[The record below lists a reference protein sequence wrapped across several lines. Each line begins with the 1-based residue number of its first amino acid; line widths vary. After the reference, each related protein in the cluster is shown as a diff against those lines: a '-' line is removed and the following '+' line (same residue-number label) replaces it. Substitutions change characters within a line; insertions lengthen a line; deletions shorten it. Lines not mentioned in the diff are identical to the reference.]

1 MVYMRVTLPLLRI
14 QPARAPILRYGVA
27 VLSTTL
33 ALIPVLLLPNIAE
46 SRLAVFAVAVMVSAW
61 YGGWKPGLVATSFAL
76 TVSAYFSF
84 SGEHTPAQYRS
95 TMIRLTLFVVLAM
108 LICWFNAA
116 LRAAQESL
124 RRSEINFRSLVT
136 NAPYGICRCDSAG
149 QLLDANPALL
159 AMLGYPSAKELVG
172 QHLGGLYADTQH
184 WFELADFLRSAAP
197 FTGLIAE
204 WKRKDGS
211 GTVVRVSGRAVSNG
225 DRGKTFELFAEDVTE
240 RRALE
245 QQLRQSQKM
254 EAVGRLAGGIAHD
267 FNNLLMVISGYSEFL
282 LDRLGPDPALRG
294 PAQEIAS
301 ASGSATTLT
310 RQLLAFSRKQMLAPK
325 ILDLNG
331 VVTENLKMLTR
342 VIGED
347 IDLVMV
353 PAPGLG
359 TVRADA
365 GQIEQVI
372 MNLAVNARDAMPSGG
387 KLTIETSNVSLDEEY
402 ARFHAPLRPG
412 NYVLLSISDTGAG
425 MDSETQSHIFEPF
438 FTTKGPKGTGL
449 GLSTVYGIVK
459 QSGGYIW
466 VYSEP
471 GKGSTFKIYLPR
483 VAETVESPAQVIVP
497 AESAATEPGTET
509 ILLVEDEANLRYLA
523 RQYLEKQGYR
533 VIEAADG
540 AVAMQIAVAH
550 DKMIHLLLTDVIMPG
565 MNGRELA
572 QRISEIRPN
581 VKVLYM
587 SGYTE
592 NVIGR
597 NGTLDAGVTLLQKP
611 FTLRDLK
618 SKVREVLDTN
628 PISPEVVMSVH
639 TAHAK
644 ASHPQLP
651 LSRAQRF
658 QLHLPLKYRRL
669 DEEKW
674 HDGETRNISRSGLLF
689 QAEDLLQPN
698 VILEINLVLPAEIA
712 GLSAYRSGL
721 PGRSCANGK
730 RQTARKCR
738 PPWPQKFFSITSS
751 TDRSC
756 RGLKSSCEHPVP
768 SKTGFLGTRY
778 WVLATRCQLFPQR
791 IHFLSHRV
799 LQLFDPFAGHG

>member
-1 MVYMRVTLPLLRI
+1 MRVSLPLLSI

-33 ALIPVLLLPNIAE
+33 ALIPALLLPNITE

-84 SGEHTPAQYRS
+84 SSEQTPAQFRS
-95 TMIRLTLFVVLAM
+95 TMIRLSLFVVLAA
-108 LICWFNAA
+108 LICWLNAA

-124 RRSEINFRSLVT
+124 RRSEMNFRSLVT

-159 AMLGYPSAKELVG
+159 TMLGYSSTSELVG
-172 QHLGGLYADTQH
+172 KHLGGLYSDTH
-184 WFELADFLRSAAP
+184 RWFELADYLRSAAP
-197 FTGLIAE
+197 FNGLIAE
-204 WKRKDGS
+204 WKRKDGI
-211 GTVVRVSGRAVSNG
+211 TILVRVSGRAVCN
-225 DRGKTFELFAEDVTE
+225 DERKTAFELFAEDVTE

-245 QQLRQSQKM
+245 QQLQQSQKM
-254 EAVGRLAGGIAHD
+254 EAIGRLAGGIAHD

-294 PAQEIAS
+294 PAQEIAG
-301 ASGSATTLT
+301 ASQRASSLT

-353 PAPGLG
+353 PAPSLG
-359 TVRADA
+359 AVRADA
-365 GQIEQVI
+365 GQIDQVI

-412 NYVLLSISDTGAG
+412 DYVMLAISDTGLG

-466 VYSEP
+466 VNSEP
-471 GKGSTFKIYLPR
+471 GKGTSFKIYLPR
-483 VAETVESPAQVIVP
+483 IAERAEPAQVV
-497 AESAATEPGTET
+497 ASNESAFTEPGTET
-509 ILLVEDEANLRYLA
+509 ILLAEDEANLRYLA
-523 RQYLEKQGYR
+523 RQFLEKQGYK

-550 DKMIHLLLTDVIMPG
+550 EGVIHLLLTDVIMPG

-572 QRISEIRPN
+572 QRISEIRPQT
-581 VKVLYM
+581 KVLYM

-592 NVIGR
+592 NVIGH
-597 NGTLDAGVTLLQKP
+597 NGTLDAGVRLLQKP

-618 SKVREVLDTN
+618 SKVREVLDST
-628 PISPEVVMSVH
+628 PF
-639 TAHAK
+639 
-644 ASHPQLP
+644 PQDAEKPARSAYAAAARGPDLP
-651 LSRAQRF
+651 LSRAPRF

-669 DEEKW
+669 DEDKW
-674 HDGETRNISRSGLLF
+674 HDGETRDISRSGLLF
-689 QAEDLLQPN
+689 RAEDALQPN
-698 VILEINLVLPAEIA
+698 IQLEINLVLPAEIA
-712 GLSAYRSGL
+712 GLS
-721 PGRSCANGK
+721 P
-730 RQTARKCR
+730 TEV
-738 PPWPQKFFSITSS
+738 I
-751 TDRSC
+751 C
-756 RGLKSSCEHPVP
+756 RGEIVRTIEP
-768 SKTGFLGTRY
+768 LGEEMSPA
-778 WVLATRCQLFPQR
+778 LAAKILQYHFQHGSQLPR
-791 IHFLSHRV
+791 
-799 LQLFDPFAGHG
+799 A

>member
-1 MVYMRVTLPLLRI
+1 MRVTLPLLRI

-33 ALIPVLLLPNIAE
+33 ALIPAVLLPNVTE

-84 SGEHTPAQYRS
+84 SSEQSPAQFRS
-95 TMIRLTLFVVLAM
+95 TMMRLALFVVLAA

-116 LRAAQESL
+116 LRAAQENL
-124 RRSEINFRSLVT
+124 RRSEMHFRSLVT
-136 NAPYGICRCDSAG
+136 DAPYGICRCDSAG
-149 QLLDANPALL
+149 QLLDVNPALL
-159 AMLGYPSAKELVG
+159 AVLGYSSAKELVG
-172 QHLGGLYADTQH
+172 KHLGGLYADTHH
-184 WFELADFLRSAAP
+184 WFALADYLRSSAP
-197 FTGLIAE
+197 FNGLIAE

-211 GTVVRVSGRAVSNG
+211 STVVRISGRAVSDG
-225 DRGKTFELFAEDVTE
+225 DKGKAFELFAEDVTE

-294 PAQEIAS
+294 PAQEIAG
-301 ASGSATTLT
+301 ASQRASSLT

-353 PAPGLG
+353 PAPALG
-359 TVRADA
+359 AVRADA
-365 GQIEQVI
+365 GQIDQVI

-412 NYVLLSISDTGAG
+412 DYVMLAISDTGLG

-459 QSGGYIW
+459 QSGGYVW
-466 VYSEP
+466 VYSEV
-471 GKGSTFKIYLPR
+471 GKGTTFKIYLPR
-483 VAETVESPAQVIVP
+483 VAER
-497 AESAATEPGTET
+497 AESLALVVSSQEAAPTEPGTET
-509 ILLVEDEANLRYLA
+509 ILLAEDEANLRYLA
-523 RQYLEKQGYR
+523 RQFLEKQGYK

-540 AVAMQIAVAH
+540 AAAMQIAVAH
-550 DKMIHLLLTDVIMPG
+550 EGVIHLLLTDVIMPG

-581 VKVLYM
+581 TKVLYM

-592 NVIGR
+592 NVIGH
-597 NGTLDAGVTLLQKP
+597 NGTLDAGVRLLQKP

-618 SKVREVLDTN
+618 SKVREVLDST
-628 PISPEVVMSVH
+628 PAPGEADMPVRTVRPSAAQGQGPE
-639 TAHAK
+639 A
-644 ASHPQLP
+644 
-651 LSRAQRF
+651 LSRAPRF

-698 VILEINLVLPAEIA
+698 VQLEINLVLPAEIA
-712 GLSAYRSGL
+712 GLS
-721 PGRSCANGK
+721 P
-730 RQTARKCR
+730 TEVV
-738 PPWPQKFFSITSS
+738 
-751 TDRSC
+751 C
-756 RGLKSSCEHPVP
+756 RGEIVRTVKP
-768 SKTGFLGTRY
+768 LGEEMPPA
-778 WVLATRCQLFPQR
+778 LAAKILQYHFQHGSQLPR
-791 IHFLSHRV
+791 
-799 LQLFDPFAGHG
+799 A

>member
-1 MVYMRVTLPLLRI
+1 MRVTLPLLRI
-14 QPARAPILRYGVA
+14 APARAPILRYGVA
-27 VLSTTL
+27 ILSTTL
-33 ALIPVLLLPNIAE
+33 ALIPAVLLPNITE

-61 YGGWKPGLVATSFAL
+61 YGGWKPGLVATSFAV

-84 SGEHTPAQYRS
+84 SGEHTPEQFRS
-95 TMIRLTLFVVLAM
+95 TLIRLALFVILAA

-116 LRAAQESL
+116 LRNAQESL

-136 NAPYGICRCDSAG
+136 NAPYGICRCNSFG

-159 AMLGYPSAKELVG
+159 SMLGYSSVKQLAG
-172 QHLGGLYADTQH
+172 RHLGELYSDAQH
-184 WFELADFLRSAAP
+184 WFELADLLRSATP
-197 FTGLIAE
+197 FNGLMAE
-204 WKRKDGS
+204 WKRKDGPPAI
-211 GTVVRVSGRAVSNG
+211 VRVSGRAVLNG
-225 DRGKTFELFAEDVTE
+225 PKTKTFELFAEDVTE

-294 PAQEIAS
+294 PAQEI
-301 ASGSATTLT
+301 GSAAGRATSLT

-325 ILDLNG
+325 ILDLNT
-331 VVTENLKMLTR
+331 VVGENLKMLTR
-342 VIGED
+342 MIGED

-353 PAPGLG
+353 PAPSIGS
-359 TVRADA
+359 VRADA

-387 KLTIETSNVSLDEEY
+387 KLTIETANVTLDEEY
-402 ARFHAPLRPG
+402 ARFHAPLPAG
-412 NYVLLSISDTGAG
+412 NYVMLAISDTGAG

-471 GKGSTFKIYLPR
+471 GKGTTFKIYFPR
-483 VAETVESPAQVIVP
+483 VAELVEPVAQVALP
-497 AESAATEPGTET
+497 ASAAEIEPGTET
-509 ILLVEDEANLRYLA
+509 ILLVEDETNLRYLA
-523 RQYLEKQGYR
+523 RQFLEKQGYR

-550 DKMIHLLLTDVIMPG
+550 EGIIHLLLTDVIMPG

-572 QRISEIRPN
+572 QRIFEIRPN
-581 VKVLYM
+581 IKVLYM

-597 NGTLDAGVTLLQKP
+597 DGTLEQGVRLLSKP
-611 FTLRDLK
+611 FTLHELK
-618 SKVREVLDTN
+618 RRVREVLDTM
-628 PISPEVVMSVH
+628 PVVQEAEAAPPRE
-639 TAHAK
+639 TG
-644 ASHPQLP
+644 PQTKLP
-651 LSRAQRF
+651 LTRAQRF
-658 QLHLPLKYRRL
+658 QLHLPLKYRRV
-669 DEEKW
+669 DEADW
-674 HDGETRNISRSGLLF
+674 HDGVTRNISRSGMLF
-689 QAEDLLQPN
+689 QAEDPLQPN
-698 VILEINLVLPAEIA
+698 VILEISLVLPAEIA
-712 GLSAYRSGL
+712 GLS
-721 PGRSCANGK
+721 P
-730 RQTARKCR
+730 TEVV
-738 PPWPQKFFSITSS
+738 
-751 TDRSC
+751 C
-756 RGLKSSCEHPVP
+756 RGEVVRTVKSNGEKMPP
-768 SKTGFLGTRY
+768 A
-778 WVLATRCQLFPQR
+778 LAAK
-791 IHFLSHRV
+791 I
-799 LQLFDPFAGHG
+799 LQYQFQHGAKLPEA